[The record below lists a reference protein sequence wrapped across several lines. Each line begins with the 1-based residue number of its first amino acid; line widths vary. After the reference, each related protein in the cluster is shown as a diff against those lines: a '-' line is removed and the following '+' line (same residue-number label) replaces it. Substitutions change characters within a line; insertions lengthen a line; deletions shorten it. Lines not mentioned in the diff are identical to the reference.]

1 MSSISKKVIYQIYP
15 KSFKDSDN
23 DGLGDLQGIIQK
35 LDYLEDLGI
44 DMVWLNPFYPSPQND
59 NGYDISNYKD
69 IDPNFGTMEDFE
81 TLIAEGKKRNIE
93 FMLDM
98 VLNHTS
104 TEHEWFQKALAGDKK
119 YQDYYILRPL
129 KEDGSLPTNWASKF
143 GGGAWEPFGDTDLY
157 YLHLYD
163 VTQADLN
170 WRNPEV
176 REQLFDVVNFWMD
189 KGVKGF
195 RFDVINVIGKDVELS
210 DDLNGDG
217 KPCYTD
223 KPIVHQY
230 LQEMNQA
237 SFGSGGD
244 IVTVGEMSSTTIE
257 NCILYTNP
265 QRDELSMTFNFHHL
279 KVDYENGEKW
289 SMIPFDFEK
298 LKELLHT
305 WGEEMSEQNGWNAL
319 FWNNHDQ
326 PRALSRF
333 IKSDQYR
340 VAGAKMLAASIH
352 LNRGTPYIYQG
363 EEIGMLNPGFESM
376 EDYCDIETLNAY
388 EILKQKNY
396 SHETIMEYI
405 KEKSRDNSRTPM
417 QWDNS
422 QNAGFSG
429 GKPWIQAADNYHQI
443 NVEEELANGSI
454 LNFYQKLIS
463 LRKELAVVSDG
474 DYSAFEPGHRQIY
487 GYRRTYEGTRLL
499 VLNNFY
505 DTSAEITIP
514 DEFLKADILLSNY
527 EGSEITKTM
536 TVRPYQTIALYL
548 NQ

>member
-1 MSSISKKVIYQIYP
+1 MRNMTKKVIYQIYP
-15 KSFKDSDN
+15 KSFKDSN
-23 DGLGDLQGIIQK
+23 SDGLGDLQGIIEK
-35 LDYLEDLGI
+35 LDYLESLGI
-44 DMVWLNPFYPSPQND
+44 DMVWLNPFYPSPQHD
-59 NGYDISNYKD
+59 NGYDISNYTD
-69 IDPNFGTMEDFE
+69 IDPKFGTMEDFE
-81 TLIAEGKKRNIE
+81 TLVTEGKKRNIE

-104 TEHEWFQKALAGDKK
+104 TEHEWFKKALAGDKK

-129 KEDGSLPTNWASKF
+129 QADGSLPTNWESKF
-143 GGGAWEPFGDTDLY
+143 GGDAWEPFGDTDLY

-176 REQLFDVVNFWMD
+176 RRQLFEVVNFWMD

-195 RFDVINVIGKDVELS
+195 RFDVINVIGKDPELL

-217 KPCYTD
+217 KPLYTD

-230 LQEMNQA
+230 LQEMNRA
-237 SFGSGGD
+237 SFGRDGD
-244 IVTVGEMSSTTIE
+244 IVTVGEMSSTTIR

-289 SMIPFDFEK
+289 SMVPFDFEK
-298 LKELLHT
+298 LKELFHT
-305 WGEEMSEQNGWNAL
+305 WGEEMSDENGWNAL

-363 EEIGMLNPGFESM
+363 EEIGMLNPGFDSLD
-376 EDYCDIETLNAY
+376 DYCDIETLNAY
-388 EILKQKNY
+388 EILKNKNL
-396 SHETIMEYI
+396 SHETIMEYV

-417 QWDNS
+417 QWDDS
-422 QNAGFSG
+422 LNAGFSN
-429 GKPWIQAADNYHQI
+429 GKPWIQAADNYKEI
-443 NVEEELANGSI
+443 NVKEELANGSI
-454 LNFYQKLIS
+454 LKFYQKLIS
-463 LRKELAVVSDG
+463 LRKELMVVSDG
-474 DYSAFEPGHRQIY
+474 NYKAFEPGHQQIY
-487 GYRRTYEGTRLL
+487 GYRRAYEGAQLL

-505 DTSAEITIP
+505 DSAAEITIP
-514 DEFLKADILLSNY
+514 DEFVEAEILLSNY
-527 EGSEITKTM
+527 EGSEISKVM
-536 TVRPYQTIALYL
+536 TIQPYQTIALY
-548 NQ
+548 NNK